1 MIFYELQ
8 YFYQLQEVSP
18 DKRNCC
24 GQIVMA
30 FKDNAK
36 HPLYEIG
43 DIIIERNGNIIT
55 NFESLTNAVANN
67 GEGTVKFLRFNGS
80 SLELHEEDVKK
91 TDVLVGIWR
100 CKVPLEMISYWT
112 NILYNK

>member
-1 MIFYELQ
+1 MPNRYIQITNFYELQ

-18 DKRNCC
+18 GKRNCC

-91 TDVLVGIWR
+91 TDVLVGY
-100 CKVPLEMISYWT
+100 LA
-112 NILYNK
+112 L